1 MRVSQ
6 KRMAEIKHPWCLC
19 INSIPGYIFLILIF
33 LAIAPIARSQD
44 APAEKKKPKKIE
56 ILHADLWEVDEKID
70 KDLQQLEGSVRLKHN
85 DVFMSCDSAWYYQK
99 KNQVKAFG
107 HIHIEQGDT
116 LHLYGEYLFYDGT
129 SEFAIVE
136 RSVELIDKE
145 THLFTDAVTYDFVID
160 IARYNNRGRIINGD
174 NTLTSIIGVYYVAR
188 DLFHF
193 KDSVK
198 IVNPD
203 YVMTADTMDYNT
215 ESETALFTGPSELM
229 GDSLYL
235 YCERGWYDTKKNITS
250 IWRNALIDNRQQVVK
265 GDSLYY
271 EDDTGFGECYGN
283 LSITDTTDNLIVK
296 GDYAWYFKEPERFM
310 VTDSAMFI
318 QVSDGDSLFLH
329 SDTLRAITVT
339 DTSGIG
345 YRLMN
350 AYYGCK
356 VFSRDLQAMCD
367 SLSYSFQD
375 SVIRLY
381 KKPVI
386 WSEENQLTSDSMA
399 VFTKNRKADRMELYN
414 AAFVVSQVDTM
425 RFNQTK
431 GRSLTGYF
439 RDNELYRINISGN
452 GESIYYL
459 IDNDA
464 IAGVNKAKCASM
476 DIFVQDGKIRE
487 IMEYQQPEGVIDP
500 PSAMPQNNGHLDGFI
515 WLDSLRPKK
524 IEDIFRRQKP
534 RSDTE

>member
-1 MRVSQ
+1 
-6 KRMAEIKHPWCLC
+6 MAEIKQPRRPCK
-19 INSIPGYIFLILIF
+19 NSIPGYVFLFLIC
-33 LAIAPIARSQD
+33 LAISHNAKSQD
-44 APAEKKKPKKIE
+44 APAEKKRPRKIE
-56 ILHADLWEVDEKID
+56 ILHADVWEVDEKID

-85 DVFMSCDSAWYYQK
+85 EVYMSCDSAWYYQK
-99 KNQVKAFG
+99 KNLVKAFG

-116 LHLYGEYLFYDGT
+116 LHLYGEYLLYDGVT
-129 SEFAIVE
+129 EFAIVE

-145 THLFTDAVTYDFVID
+145 THLFTDAVTYDFSID
-160 IARYNNRGRIINGD
+160 VARYNNRGRIINGD
-174 NTLTSIIGVYYVAR
+174 NTLTSIIGIYYVSA

-215 ESETALFTGPSELM
+215 ESETALFTGPSELK

-235 YCERGWYDTKKNITS
+235 YCERGWYDTKKNLTS
-250 IWRNALIDNRQQVVK
+250 IWRNALIDNRQQLVK

-271 EDDTGFGECYGN
+271 EDETGFGECYGN

-296 GDYAWYFKEPERFM
+296 GDYAWYFKDPERFM
-310 VTDSAMFI
+310 VTDSAVFI
-318 QVSDGDSLFLH
+318 QVSGGDSLFLH
-329 SDTLRAITVT
+329 SDTLRSVTVA
-339 DTSGIG
+339 DTSGLD
-345 YRLMN
+345 YRLMS
-350 AYYGCK
+350 AWYGCRI
-356 VFSRDLQAMCD
+356 FSRDLQAMCD
-367 SLSYSFQD
+367 SLAYSFQD

-381 KKPVI
+381 KRPVI

-439 RDNELYRINISGN
+439 RDNELYRISISGN

-476 DIFVQDGKIRE
+476 DIFIEDGKVRE
-487 IMEYQQPEGVIDP
+487 IIEYQEPEGVIDP
-500 PSAMPQNNGHLDGFI
+500 PSATPQNNGHLDGFI

-524 IEDIFRRQKP
+524 ITDIFK
-534 RSDTE
+534 

>member
-1 MRVSQ
+1 
-6 KRMAEIKHPWCLC
+6 MAEIENVRSLISARIKGLTLF
-19 INSIPGYIFLILIF
+19 FLMSLVVSPY
-33 LAIAPIARSQD
+33 AGSQD
-44 APAEKKKPKKIE
+44 IPSGEKPKKIE

-70 KDLQQLEGSVRLKHN
+70 KDLQQLKGNVRLKHN
-85 DVFMSCDSAWYYQK
+85 DVFMSCDSAYYYQK
-99 KNQVKAFG
+99 KNQVKAFSR
-107 HIHIEQGDT
+107 IHIEQGDT
-116 LHLYGEYLFYDGT
+116 LHLLGEYLFYDGT
-129 SEFAIVE
+129 SEFAFVQNN
-136 RSVELIDKE
+136 VELIDKE

-174 NTLTSIIGVYYVAR
+174 NTLTSIIGIYYVSK

-203 YVMTADTMDYNT
+203 YIMTADTMDYNT
-215 ESETALFTGPSELM
+215 ESETALFTGPSELT

-250 IWRNALIDNRQQVVK
+250 IWRNALIDNRQQVVR

-271 EDDTGFGECYGN
+271 EDNTGFGECFGN
-283 LSITDTTDNLIVK
+283 MSITDTTDNLIVK
-296 GDYAWYFKEPERFM
+296 GDYAWYYKDPERFM

-329 SDTLRAITVT
+329 SDTLRAVTVT
-339 DTSGIG
+339 DTSGTG
-345 YRLMN
+345 YRLMS
-350 AYYGCK
+350 AFYKCK
-356 VFSRDLQAMCD
+356 VFSRDLQAACD

-381 KKPVI
+381 YRPVI
-386 WSEENQLTSDSMA
+386 WSDENQLTSDSIA
-399 VFTKNRKADRMELYN
+399 LFTKNRKADRMELYN
-414 AAFVVSQVDTM
+414 AAFVVQQVDTM

-439 RDNELYRINISGN
+439 SDNKLYKISISGN

-459 IDNDA
+459 VDKNEIV
-464 IAGVNKAKCASM
+464 GVNNAKCASM
-476 DIFVQDGKIRE
+476 DIFIEESRIKE
-487 IMEYQQPEGVIDP
+487 IYEYQQPEGVIDP
-500 PSAMPQNNGHLDGFI
+500 PTSTPQTNAHLDGFI
-515 WLDSLRPKK
+515 WLDNIRPKK
-524 IEDIFRRQKP
+524 IEDIFRKEG
-534 RSDTE
+534 SAADAVK

>member
-6 KRMAEIKHPWCLC
+6 KRMAEIKHPRCPC
-19 INSIPGYIFLILIF
+19 ISSIPGYLFLLLIF
-33 LAIAPIARSQD
+33 LAFSPDTKSQNV
-44 APAEKKKPKKIE
+44 PAEKKKPRKIE

-85 DVFMSCDSAWYYQK
+85 DVYTSCDSAWYYQK
-99 KNQVKAFG
+99 KNQVRAFG

-116 LHLYGEYLFYDGT
+116 LHLYGEYLFYDGGT
-129 SEFAIVE
+129 EFAIVE

-145 THLFTDAVTYDFVID
+145 THLFTDAVTYDFSTD

-174 NTLTSIIGVYYVAR
+174 NTLSSIIGIYYVSA

-215 ESETALFTGPSELM
+215 ESETALFTGPSELN

-235 YCERGWYDTKKNITS
+235 YCERGWYDTKNNITS
-250 IWRNALIDNRQQVVK
+250 IWRNALLDNKQQVVR

-271 EDDTGFGECYGN
+271 EDETGFGECYGN

-345 YRLMN
+345 YRLMS

-356 VFSRDLQAMCD
+356 VFSSDLQAMCD
-367 SLSYSFQD
+367 SLAYSFQD

-414 AAFVVSQVDTM
+414 TAFVVSQVDTM

-439 RDNELYRINISGN
+439 RNNELYRINISGN

-464 IAGVNKAKCASM
+464 VAGVNKAKCASM
-476 DIFVQDGKIRE
+476 DIFIEDGKVRE
-487 IMEYQQPEGVIDP
+487 IIEYQQPEGVIDP
-500 PSAMPQNNGHLDGFI
+500 PSAKPQNNGHLDGFI
-515 WLDSLRPKK
+515 WLDSHRPKR
-524 IEDIFRRQKP
+524 IEDIFKR
-534 RSDTE
+534 